1 MQVITGKS
9 KVYNDHFPK
18 SLNIDK
24 KWMTDKRTNA
34 EKFNNYFINML
45 SRLAAKIP
53 SK

>member
-9 KVYNDHFPK
+9 KVYNDNFPK

-34 EKFNNYFINML
+34 EKLNSYFINML